1 MADFSISERL
11 RARRIV
17 PPTGRTARLLE
28 KFGAQIG
35 EIGWHV
41 GHPDETMDAVSDTH
55 AQSICLAAK
64 HIKCGQPRI
73 LEVGAYLHHSAQIA
87 AARLGGTSVA
97 HDISAAS
104 LKVGYARGC
113 ERGFGREH
121 VTVAGD
127 FHDLPFSNDSF
138 DISFIASAVHHTWEP
153 WIVLNEMVRVTRPGG
168 LIIVENEPVGRE
180 SSLYHFRGNREEQR
194 TDFEN
199 ALEARGLTRIVSSPF
214 PGSRAEALFGIIEN
228 DRISLP
234 VFERSLLACGV
245 ALEWSLS
252 TESLIGTFDKWL
264 VAGGRSISEIADR
277 LSTLIGEAA
286 LAFGER
292 DRACGFT
299 VPSSDQIWPL
309 AYKIFDATE
318 RGLNSERERA
328 QFFGAALRAV
338 VQKKGKAGRSE
349 ALLRRELRIEDGVY
363 IDDLAADEYS
373 IRLTNVLPDPEH
385 GDYGPDWCVM
395 SEQSGFTLANLKP
408 DCVLHLPSGTGF
420 LVLRVYSVAADTPYA
435 FSVMRNEELVYS
447 HYVAGAESHLGKIY
461 VNDGD
466 QITIHHH
473 DKEGSP
479 LDLPLHSRLTP
490 KFVPA

>member
-1 MADFSISERL
+1 MADNSVSERL
-11 RARRIV
+11 RAGRII

-41 GHPDETMDAVSDTH
+41 GHPDDTMDAVSDKH
-55 AQSICLAAK
+55 AQSLCLAAK
-64 HIKCGQPRI
+64 HIDCREPRI

-87 AARLGGTSVA
+87 AARLGGKSVA
-97 HDISAAS
+97 HNISAAS
-104 LKVGYARGC
+104 LKVGHARGC

-121 VTVAGD
+121 INVAGD
-127 FHDLPFSNDSF
+127 FHDLPFSDDSF
-138 DISFIASAVHHTWEP
+138 DISFIASAVHHTWTP
-153 WIVLNEMVRVTRPGG
+153 WIVMKEMVRVTRPGG
-168 LIIVENEPVGRE
+168 LIIVENEPIGRE
-180 SSLYHFRGNREEQR
+180 SCLYHFRGNREDQR

-228 DRISLP
+228 DRIS
-234 VFERSLLACGV
+234 VSIYERSLLSHGL

-264 VAGGRSISEIADR
+264 EAGRRSIGEIADR
-277 LSTLIGEAA
+277 LSCLIGEAA
-286 LAFGER
+286 LAYGER

-299 VPSSDQIWPL
+299 VPTSDQIWPL

-318 RGLNSERERA
+318 RGLKSERERA
-328 QFFGAALRAV
+328 QFFGAALKAV
-338 VQKKGKAGRSE
+338 VQKSGKAVRSE
-349 ALLRRELRIEDGVY
+349 TLMRRDLRLEDGVY

-373 IRLTNVLPDPEH
+373 IRLTNVLPDPEQ

-395 SEQSGFTLANLKP
+395 AEQSGFTLANLKP
-408 DCVLHLPSGTGF
+408 DCTLQLPSGKGF
-420 LVLRVYSVAADTPYA
+420 LVLRVYSVSAETPYV
-435 FSVMRNEELVYS
+435 FSVMRNDELVYS
-447 HYVAGAESHLGKIY
+447 HFVAGAESHLGKIY

-466 QITIHHH
+466 RITIHHH
-473 DKEGSP
+473 DKEGCP
-479 LDLPLHSRLTP
+479 LDLPLFSRLTP
-490 KFVPA
+490 RFVPA